1 MDRRFLAKQPHGMPF
16 SHGVVITKPEK
27 FIILAGQC
35 AWDRHGPGRQLVGK
49 GDIEAQTRQ
58 VFENI
63 KTLLVEAGAT
73 FSDVVELTVYLTDM
87 SLYPICGKV
96 AQEYVGDPPP
106 AQHLIGVTALAFPEL
121 MVEIAAVA
129 VQ

>member
-1 MDRRFLAKQPHGMPF
+1 M
-16 SHGVVITKPEK
+16 
-27 FIILAGQC
+27 
-35 AWDRHGPGRQLVGK
+35 
-49 GDIEAQTRQ
+49 
-58 VFENI
+58 
-63 KTLLVEAGAT
+63 EAGAT

-106 AQHLIGVTALAFPEL
+106 AQHLIGGTALAFPEL

>member
-1 MDRRFLAKQPHGMPF
+1 MEKRFLAKQPHGMPF

-27 FIILAGQC
+27 LIILAGQC
-35 AWDRHGPGRQLVGK
+35 AWDRHGPGRVLVGK
-49 GDIEAQTRQ
+49 GDMEAQTRQ

-63 KTLLVEAGAT
+63 KTLLTEAGAT
-73 FSDVVELTVYLTDM
+73 FKDVVELTVFLTDM
-87 SLYPICGKV
+87 SQYPICGKV
-96 AQEYVGDPPP
+96 AQGYVADPPP

-121 MVEIAAVA
+121 MIEIAAVA